1 MTPAR
6 PPINQRDIM
15 GKVRPDFIKRI
26 AKELIEREPKLYSE
40 KFEDNKQILNQI
52 TEIRTKRLR
61 NRIAGYITSLVK
73 LKAAQG

>member
-1 MTPAR
+1 
-6 PPINQRDIM
+6 M